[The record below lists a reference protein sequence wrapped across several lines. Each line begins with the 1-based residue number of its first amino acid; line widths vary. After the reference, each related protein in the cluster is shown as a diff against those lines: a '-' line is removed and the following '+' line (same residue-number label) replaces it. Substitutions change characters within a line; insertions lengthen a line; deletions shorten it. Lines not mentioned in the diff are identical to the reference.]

1 MDVLKRGRDAA
12 SRTETDIK
20 SLALILS
27 TGADRL
33 SPDATTTHKFDS
45 DLLSLNTDGQK
56 IQAATNG
63 AASESYRTA
72 FGGKYK

>member
-1 MDVLKRGRDAA
+1 MLKRGRDAA

-33 SPDATTTHKFDS
+33 SPDATTTNKFDS
-45 DLLSLNTDGQK
+45 DLLTLISDGQK
-56 IQAATNG
+56 IQAATDG
-63 AASESYRTA
+63 ATSEGYCTA